1 MTMKKERRPRPPRK
15 MKPVFLVFCEGD
27 TEETYINFLR
37 QKYRLPIKVIPRITG
52 IAISPDIVRR
62 YIQAEKI
69 SPDDK
74 MLTSFMMYDLDRSET
89 AAKIAL
95 CKGSINISSN
105 PCLELWFLLHN
116 AIQTAAISTTDCID
130 KLRKSRPDWANYKKG
145 SFSEKQKA
153 VLWENRE
160 AATTRAKQLPEE
172 GNPSS
177 LVYRLID
184 AMDKAKGYYS
194 SRATFQED

>member
-1 MTMKKERRPRPPRK
+1 MKKERSPRPPRK
-15 MKPVFLVFCEGD
+15 MRPVFLVFCEGD

-52 IAISPDIVRR
+52 ISISPDIIRR

-74 MLTSFMMYDLDRSET
+74 MLVSFLMYDLDRTDT
-89 AAKIAL
+89 AVKIAV

-105 PCLELWFLLHN
+105 PCLELWFLLHSIVQN
-116 AIQTAAISTTDCID
+116 ASISTDDCID
-130 KLRKSRPDWANYKKG
+130 KLKNTTPDWAYYKKG
-145 SFSEKQKA
+145 TFSEKQKHI
-153 VLWENRE
+153 LWENRE
-160 AATTRAKQLPEE
+160 AATTKAKQLPEE

-177 LVYRLID
+177 LVYRLINE
-184 AMDKAKGYYS
+184 MEKVKKS
-194 SRATFQED
+194 P